1 MDEIRF
7 EMTSC
12 WLVEGPF
19 PNSWINQPD
28 SFLFFLLLILG
39 INIIRD
45 MQGFWIAKLDFPD
58 FFAWK
63 DHHIPFQT
71 LGMTPPNDPKW
82 TIYPLVF
89 NIAMENHNF

>member
-1 MDEIRF
+1 MVLIPCSAGDAHQSRELLCLDIVPPLLSRKMDEIRF

-45 MQGFWIAKLDFPD
+45 MQGF
-58 FFAWK
+58 
-63 DHHIPFQT
+63 
-71 LGMTPPNDPKW
+71 
-82 TIYPLVF
+82 
-89 NIAMENHNF
+89 

>member
-1 MDEIRF
+1 MFRYSTPPCSQGKMDEIRF

-45 MQGFWIAKLDFPD
+45 MQGF
-58 FFAWK
+58 
-63 DHHIPFQT
+63 
-71 LGMTPPNDPKW
+71 
-82 TIYPLVF
+82 
-89 NIAMENHNF
+89 